1 MKTINSL
8 TIPFAAVLLVASS
21 IVSASS
27 TGPTQVN
34 EATSATQ
41 QAIQNASNPSATL
54 NALMDQIQPRKPGQC
69 FSAKNCTGKVI
80 GNHQHV
86 HNCKNAGGKSW
97 RSGVTGQCS
106 NL

>member
-1 MKTINSL
+1 MKTVNIL
-8 TIPFAAVLLVASS
+8 TIPFAAVLMLASS
-21 IVSASS
+21 FVSASPAES
-27 TGPTQVN
+27 AN
-34 EATSATQ
+34 AREAASAMQ
-41 QAIQNASNPSATL
+41 QAGKPPATL
-54 NALMDQIQPRKPGQC
+54 NALVDQIQPRKPGQC

-80 GNHQHV
+80 GNHQHA

>member
-1 MKTINSL
+1 MKAINIL
-8 TIPFAAVLLVASS
+8 TLPFAAALLLASS
-21 IVSASS
+21 LVSASPAGS
-27 TGPTQVN
+27 SNTQEV
-34 EATSATQ
+34 ASATQ
-41 QAIQNASNPSATL
+41 QASNNASNTVD
-54 NALMDQIQPRKPGQC
+54 ALVNQIQPRKPGQC

-80 GNHQHV
+80 GNHQHA

>member
-1 MKTINSL
+1 MKTVNSL
-8 TIPFAAVLLVASS
+8 TISFAAALLLASS

-27 TGPTQVN
+27 IGSTQAN
-34 EATSATQ
+34 EVTSTTQ
-41 QAIQNASNPSATL
+41 QASKSDSHPSS

-80 GNHQHV
+80 GNHQHA

>member
-1 MKTINSL
+1 MKTINAL
-8 TIPFAAVLLVASS
+8 TIPFAAFLLLASS
-21 IVSASS
+21 IASASS
-27 TGPTQVN
+27 IGSTQANQV
-34 EATSATQ
+34 TSATQ
-41 QAIQNASNPSATL
+41 QASKNDSNLSP

-80 GNHQHV
+80 GNHQHA

>member
-1 MKTINSL
+1 MKTVNSL
-8 TIPFAAVLLVASS
+8 TISFAAALLLTSS

-27 TGPTQVN
+27 IGSTQAN
-34 EATSATQ
+34 EVTSATQ
-41 QAIQNASNPSATL
+41 QASKNDSHPSSNAP
-54 NALMDQIQPRKPGQC
+54 MDQIQPRKPGQC

-80 GNHQHV
+80 GNHQHA